1 MAKNKLTLLIADD
14 HPLFRAGV
22 KQTLEKLDS
31 VEIFEAEEG
40 NEALQKILN
49 LKPDIAV
56 IDLQMPGKTG
66 LEILSSLIESKVAT
80 KIILLTMHKNINYFY
95 QAVSL
100 GVKGY
105 LLKETA
111 VDDLI
116 IAVETVGH
124 GDVFISS
131 RLKKLIESQKKSDY
145 QNKVIIDSINSLT
158 KSEKE
163 ILRLIAEW
171 KSNSEI
177 AGILFNSI
185 RTIENHRQKISE
197 KLNLQG
203 THSLIKFTI
212 ENKELF

>member
-22 KQTLEKLDS
+22 KQTLEKLES
-31 VEIFEAEEG
+31 AEIFEAEEG
-40 NEALQKILN
+40 NEALEKIQN
-49 LKPDIAV
+49 LKPDIAI

-116 IAVETVGH
+116 IAVEMVGH

-131 RLKKLIESQKKSDY
+131 RLKKLIESQRKSEF
-145 QNKVIIDSINSLT
+145 QNKLLINSINSLT

-163 ILRLIAEW
+163 ILELIAEW

-177 AGILFNSI
+177 ADILYNSI

-203 THSLIKFTI
+203 THSLIKFAI